1 MTHAKDL
8 PPLASL
14 YFDTAPGIRLHAKV
28 CGPVSAPV
36 LLFVHGFPEFWLGWR
51 AQLAEFGRDYR
62 CVAIDL
68 RGFNLSSQPLA
79 LQDYRVAKL
88 LADLRAVIAA
98 LGAPVHAVVAHDWG
112 GALAWSLAAQSPE
125 LMHKLAILNAPHT
138 VAFAHALAHD
148 PEQIAASQYMNF
160 LRSPGSEAVLAQDQ
174 CQYLCEFADLQT
186 EEEKAIYRAGWS
198 HGLTGACNLYRA
210 SPLHPDE
217 AGETAASG
225 GIASLAAQLKPE
237 DFAVR
242 VPTQVIWGD
251 ADTALRPV
259 LLQGLQSFVPV
270 LRIHMV
276 EGASHWLARTHA
288 ADVNRVLR
296 AFLA

>member
-1 MTHAKDL
+1 MSQAAAAL
-8 PPLASL
+8 ESV

-28 CGPVSAPV
+28 CGPTDAPV
-36 LLFVHGFPEFWLGWR
+36 LLFVHGFPEFWFGWR

-79 LQDYRVAKL
+79 LQDYKVAKL

-98 LGAPVHAVVAHDWG
+98 LGAQVHAVVAHDWG
-112 GALAWSLAAQSPE
+112 GALVWSLAAQSPE

-160 LRSPGSEAVLAQDQ
+160 LRSPGSEAVLAQNQ
-174 CQYLCEFADLQT
+174 FQYLCEFADLQT
-186 EEEKAIYRAGWS
+186 EEEKTTYRACWS
-198 HGLTGACNLYRA
+198 HGLTGACNLYRV

-217 AGETAASG
+217 AAMASG
-225 GIASLAAQLKPE
+225 AIASLSAQLKTE
-237 DFAVR
+237 DFVVR

-259 LLQGLQSFVPV
+259 LLQGLRSFVPD
-270 LRIHMV
+270 LRI
-276 EGASHWLARTHA
+276 ELLSGASHWLARTHA
-288 ADVNRVLR
+288 AEVNRVLR
-296 AFLA
+296 GFLAEA

>member
-1 MTHAKDL
+1 MSDAAAAL
-8 PPLASL
+8 ESV

-28 CGPVSAPV
+28 CGPAGAPV
-36 LLFVHGFPEFWLGWR
+36 LLFVHGFPEFWVGWR

-68 RGFNLSSQPLA
+68 RGFNLSSQPQA
-79 LQDYRVAKL
+79 LQDYKPNKL
-88 LADLRAVIAA
+88 MADLRAVIAT

-125 LMHKLAILNAPHT
+125 LMRKLVILNAPHT
-138 VAFAHALAHD
+138 LAFAHALAHD

-160 LRSPGSEAVLAQDQ
+160 LRSPGSEAVLAQNQ
-174 CQYLCEFADLQT
+174 FQYLCEFADLQT
-186 EEEKAIYRAGWS
+186 EEEKAIYRACWS
-198 HGLTGACNLYRA
+198 LGLTGACNLYRA

-217 AGETAASG
+217 AGGAASS
-225 GIASLAAQLKPE
+225 GIASLSVQLKPE

-259 LLQGLQSFVPV
+259 LLQGLRSFVPD
-270 LRIHMV
+270 LRVHLV
-276 EGASHWLARTHA
+276 KGASHWLARTHVA
-288 ADVNRVLR
+288 KVNHVLR
-296 AFLA
+296 EFLAEA

>member
-1 MTHAKDL
+1 MTAACHLTD
-8 PPLASL
+8 LASV

-28 CGPVSAPV
+28 CGPVDAPM
-36 LLFVHGFPEFWLGWR
+36 LLFVHGFPEFWYGWR
-51 AQLAEFGRDYR
+51 AQLDVFGRDYR

-79 LQDYRVAKL
+79 QQDYRVAKL

-125 LMHKLAILNAPHT
+125 LMRKLAILNAPHT

-148 PEQIAASQYMNF
+148 PEQIAASQYMNL
-160 LRSPGSEAVLAQDQ
+160 LRSAGSEAVLAHNQF
-174 CQYLCEFADLQT
+174 QYLCEFAGLQT
-186 EEEKAIYRAGWS
+186 EDEKASYRACWS
-198 HGLTGACNLYRA
+198 HGLTGGCNLYRA

-217 AGETAASG
+217 AGAQDASG
-225 GIASLAAQLKPE
+225 GIAALAAQLKPE

-259 LLQGLQSFVPV
+259 LLQGLHAHVPD
-270 LRIHMV
+270 LRIHLV
-276 EGASHWLARTHA
+276 QGASHWLARTHA
-288 ADVNRVLR
+288 DEVHRVLR
-296 AFLA
+296 EFLA